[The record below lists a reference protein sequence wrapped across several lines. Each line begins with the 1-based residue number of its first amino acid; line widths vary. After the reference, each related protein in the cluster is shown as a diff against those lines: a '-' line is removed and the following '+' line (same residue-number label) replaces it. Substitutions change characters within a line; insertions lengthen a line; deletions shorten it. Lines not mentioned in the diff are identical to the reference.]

1 MPKYEERITEN
12 CLRDAVG
19 LGSLHVIPAVT
30 GMGVAAPPRR
40 SVIPAVGG
48 NGSQFM
54 EMLNA
59 RSDSWRKPLH
69 ELTRSPFWKTTATNA
84 DV

>member
-1 MPKYEERITEN
+1 MPKHEERITEN

-48 NGSQFM
+48 TGSQFM
-54 EMLNA
+54 E
-59 RSDSWRKPLH
+59 
-69 ELTRSPFWKTTATNA
+69 
-84 DV
+84 